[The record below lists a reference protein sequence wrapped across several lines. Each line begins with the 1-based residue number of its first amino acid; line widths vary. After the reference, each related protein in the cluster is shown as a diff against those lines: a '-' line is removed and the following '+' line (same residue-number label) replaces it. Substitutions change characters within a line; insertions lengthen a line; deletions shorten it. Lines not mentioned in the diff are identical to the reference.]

1 MLPSTSTGKTRKRL
15 YRQRI
20 KCTVCGKEIDS
31 DYKDKHNLTNHAGR
45 NVTFIPVHGKSQQKL
60 SSFFEKRS
68 EFNVSE
74 KEGAADEDDITKN
87 CMISHVTRKDSC
99 TDSQKQD
106 ITKKPRIA
114 TEHETSESEDTS
126 NDEDH
131 TEKDSNTGSP
141 QIDNVESGPNQP
153 ILTIY
158 NPQKFGKELRLRDFN
173 SDWFKIHP
181 WITYDVKK
189 MQASCYP
196 CNVFLQNSTF
206 SFKNWKKTHRLSKHA
221 KSSRHKQAM
230 MKWLNYRAHEKQ
242 KVSLLGRLNAA
253 HKQQVAQNREY
264 LKIIIET
271 LLFTAKQNIPQRG
284 HEEDRR
290 NLDIDS
296 NINRGNF
303 LELLN
308 LRSKD
313 ISWLG
318 EKMKSQLEAQRQWTS
333 PKIQNEILEIMSA
346 VMRDKIVED
355 VKKSFG
361 YSIIVDETSDICR
374 VEQVAICLRFTMA
387 GETRECFIG
396 FYATPSTEG
405 QVLYELVKNELSRLE
420 LNLDNIVGQCFD
432 GAANMSGVKRG
443 LATRMKECSPK
454 SIYVHCYGHLLNL
467 AIQETMSDV
476 EPLRNALG
484 VIQSIYNFIESSPK
498 RHAIFANTTARND
511 HIMQT
516 LKSQSVT
523 RWSCRFEAVKSVI
536 EQLPDITETLLSL
549 ADNKDPRT
557 YTDSTALLNAIAD
570 FDFLVGLIILKVIL
584 SNTNSLHKYL
594 QGKTV
599 DVITARETASATIQT
614 LASCRNEDSFE
625 SVWECAEKLG
635 KKMQQIIEGTRF
647 TFKEAKVPRKKKS
660 LKDY

>member
-1 MLPSTSTGKTRKRL
+1 
-15 YRQRI
+15 
-20 KCTVCGKEIDS
+20 
-31 DYKDKHNLTNHAGR
+31 
-45 NVTFIPVHGKSQQKL
+45 
-60 SSFFEKRS
+60 
-68 EFNVSE
+68 
-74 KEGAADEDDITKN
+74 
-87 CMISHVTRKDSC
+87 
-99 TDSQKQD
+99 
-106 ITKKPRIA
+106 
-114 TEHETSESEDTS
+114 
-126 NDEDH
+126 
-131 TEKDSNTGSP
+131 
-141 QIDNVESGPNQP
+141 
-153 ILTIY
+153 
-158 NPQKFGKELRLRDFN
+158 
-173 SDWFKIHP
+173 
-181 WITYDVKK
+181 
-189 MQASCYP
+189 
-196 CNVFLQNSTF
+196 
-206 SFKNWKKTHRLSKHA
+206 
-221 KSSRHKQAM
+221 M

-346 VMRDKIVED
+346 VVRDKIVED